1 MRVFI
6 GGVMQASRVDDAIED
21 QGYRSELAA
30 ALNARWPELEV
41 VDPLRLHPNSVT
53 YDDAA
58 AKTTLFALLELATGC
73 DVLIAYVPQASMG
86 TALEMYVAYQRG
98 VPILTITPMRANWV
112 VRALSTRVFPDTAAF
127 LAYANSLAAPEELA
141 G

>member
-6 GGVMQASRVDDAIED
+6 GGVMQASRVDDDIED
-21 QGYRSELAA
+21 QGYRNELGA

-41 VDPLRLHPNSVT
+41 VDPLALHPNSVT

-58 AKTTLFALLELATGC
+58 AKATLFALMELATGC

-86 TALEMYVAYQRG
+86 TALEMYVAYQKG
-98 VPILTITPMRANWV
+98 IPVITITPMRANWV

-127 LAYANSLAAPEELA
+127 LAYADTLASPEELV

>member
-21 QGYRSELAA
+21 QAYRNELAV
-30 ALNARWPELEV
+30 ALNARWAELEV
-41 VDPLRLHPNSVT
+41 VDPLALHPNSVT

-58 AKTTLFALLELATGC
+58 AKVTLFALLELATAC
-73 DVLIAYVPQASMG
+73 DLLIAYVPQASMG

-98 VPILTITPMRANWV
+98 VPVITISPMRANWV
-112 VRALSTRVFPDTAAF
+112 VRALSTRIFPDTPAF
-127 LAYANSLAAPEELA
+127 LAHLASVESPEMLV
-141 G
+141 